1 MTISAH
7 GWIDVSEPDETLV
20 LRIGGELDT
29 GSRKSIEPAI
39 TAAIMAAD
47 SVVLDLAELTFC
59 DSNGI
64 AMFIAMYEKSQ
75 SEDTVLLVR
84 NVQPQVRRVFEITCT
99 DVMLGLADHG

>member
-1 MTISAH
+1 MTVSAH

-29 GSRKSIEPAI
+29 GSRNSIEPAI
-39 TAAIMAAD
+39 TAAILSARA
-47 SVVLDLAELTFC
+47 VVLDLEELTFC

-64 AMFIAMYEKSQ
+64 AMFLTLHERSQ
-75 SEDTVLLVR
+75 AEGTVLVVR

-99 DVMLGLADHG
+99 DVVLGLDARS

>member
-1 MTISAH
+1 MTVSAH

-29 GSRKSIEPAI
+29 GSRNSIEPAI
-39 TAAIMAAD
+39 TAAILSAD

-64 AMFIAMYEKSQ
+64 AMFLSAQEKSKA
-75 SEDTVLLVR
+75 EGTVLVVR
-84 NVQPQVRRVFEITCT
+84 NVQPGVRRVFEITCT
-99 DVMLGLADHG
+99 DVVLGLDDRD